1 MGLLTSPPTTTID
14 RVFNLATW
22 SPQKGVQFVVA
33 GALLFAVAETL
44 LALLLR
50 PTIGRLFRASNPK
63 LARDP
68 KRLRAAVTAGIA
80 KLVGTLHN
88 SLAIP
93 MAAAVLLSADVGRAA
108 VGTART
114 HAASPLSLAM
124 CVVSAS
130 YFLYDLGCCLLR
142 FEQEGPAYLVH
153 AMCCLYVYGYAATF
167 SQTLHWHGAGFLFWE
182 LSTVFVHVRW
192 FLYQS
197 GRADTQLYLI
207 NGALLAATFFL
218 ARNVGGALLSLA
230 FFRDTAEE
238 LRLAALGRSDFAP
251 AAMWAYRV
259 ANVALNALNAVWFY
273 KIASKAGAMIFAG
286 KKAGEVHDG
295 KEG

>member
-1 MGLLTSPPTTTID
+1 MATPLLTTID
-14 RVFNLATW
+14 RLFDLDAW
-22 SPQKGVQFVVA
+22 SPAKGVAAVAA
-33 GALLFAVAETL
+33 GALVFALVEVL
-44 LALLLR
+44 LHALLR
-50 PTIGRLFRASNPK
+50 PNIGRFFCDGNPK

-68 KRLRAAVTAGIA
+68 RRLRAAVTQAVA

-88 SLAIP
+88 SVAIP
-93 MAAAVLLSADVGRAA
+93 MAAAVLLSPDVGRAA

-153 AMCCLYVYGYAATF
+153 AVCCLYVYFYAATF

-197 GRADTQLYLI
+197 GRADTRMYLA
-207 NGALLAATFFL
+207 NGALLALTFFV

-251 AAMWAYRV
+251 AAMYAYRA

-273 KIASKAGAMIFAG
+273 KIATKAGGMILAG
-286 KKAGEVHDG
+286 KRADEVHDG
-295 KEG
+295 KEE

>member
-1 MGLLTSPPTTTID
+1 MAALQATID
-14 RVFNLATW
+14 RTFDLDTW
-22 SPQKGVQFVVA
+22 SPAKGA
-33 GALLFAVAETL
+33 AAIATGALIFAFVEAVL
-44 LALLLR
+44 HVLLR
-50 PTIGRLFRASNPK
+50 PTIGRFFCRGNPK

-68 KRLRAAVTAGIA
+68 KRLRAAVTAAIA

-93 MAAAVLLSADVGRAA
+93 MAAAVLLSPDVGRAA

-130 YFLYDLGCCLLR
+130 YFLYDLACCLLR

-153 AMCCLYVYGYAATF
+153 AVCCLFVYAYAATF

-207 NGALLAATFFL
+207 NGALLALTFFL

-238 LRLAALGRSDFAP
+238 LRLAAQGRSDFAP
-251 AAMWAYRV
+251 SAMWTYRV

-273 KIASKAGAMIFAG
+273 KIASKAGAMILRG
-286 KKAGEVHDG
+286 KKADEVHDG
-295 KEG
+295 KEE